1 MVKPLA
7 VYLHI
12 PFCRQKCGYCDF
24 LSFAGREDLVKPYLA
39 ALVQEIQLLA
49 GERPPVATVYI
60 GGGTPTLLPGEEL
73 AALVEEVKAA
83 TRLDPAAEIT
93 VEANPGTVT
102 LEQLRA
108 LRAAGV
114 NRLSL
119 GAQAGQEKF
128 LRLLGRSHTVAQ
140 TGETVAA
147 AKEAG
152 FTNLN
157 LDLIYGL
164 PGQAVT
170 DWKESLE
177 WAVALKPAHLSCYC
191 LQD

>member
-1 MVKPLA
+1 MYLVQRKLSRGKEMAKPLA

-12 PFCRQKCGYCDF
+12 PFCRQKCGSCDS
-24 LSFAGREDLVKPYLA
+24 LYLAGRECLFRPYVE
-39 ALVQEIQLLA
+39 ALVQEIRLLA

-60 GGGTPTLLPGEEL
+60 GGGTPTLLSGEDL
-73 AALVEEVKAA
+73 AFLVQEVKAA
-83 TRLDPAAEIT
+83 TRLDPGAEIT

-102 LEQLRA
+102 LEQLRS

-128 LRLLGRSHTVAQ
+128 LRLLGRSHPAAQ
-140 TGETVAA
+140 TCETVAA
-147 AKEAG
+147 ARAAG
-152 FTNLN
+152 FANIN

-164 PGQAVT
+164 P
-170 DWKESLE
+170 
-177 WAVALKPAHLSCYC
+177 
-191 LQD
+191 

>member
-73 AALVEEVKAA
+73 AALVEEVRSEERRVGKEC
-83 TRLDPAAEIT
+83 RCR
-93 VEANPGTVT
+93 G
-102 LEQLRA
+102 
-108 LRAAGV
+108 
-114 NRLSL
+114 
-119 GAQAGQEKF
+119 
-128 LRLLGRSHTVAQ
+128 GREHCRIREMDKT
-140 TGETVAA
+140 
-147 AKEAG
+147 
-152 FTNLN
+152 
-157 LDLIYGL
+157 
-164 PGQAVT
+164 
-170 DWKESLE
+170 
-177 WAVALKPAHLSCYC
+177 
-191 LQD
+191 